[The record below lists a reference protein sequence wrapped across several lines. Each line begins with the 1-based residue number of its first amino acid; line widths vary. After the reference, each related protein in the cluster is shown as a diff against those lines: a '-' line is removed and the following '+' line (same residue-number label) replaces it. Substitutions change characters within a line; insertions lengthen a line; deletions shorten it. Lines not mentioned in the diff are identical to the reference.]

1 MSEAKPS
8 GHASRM
14 RANASERGAGGP
26 AELPLDA
33 GAVAAVDAGGM
44 LEDVLHQPHQ
54 LEDALWRVESAG
66 IEPVDAPAG
75 LVVCGMGGS
84 AIGADIARGVI
95 GDRARRPLVTSRD
108 YAPPSWAGEGTLV
121 LLSSYSGDTEETL
134 AAYHAAGDAGAPR
147 IVLTTGGALA
157 DAARADG
164 VPVIGVPSGMQ
175 PRAAVAY
182 MTVGTLEVAAR
193 AGVTDSLRGE
203 IEAATALL
211 RELAEEWGPDGDP
224 QAEPKALARTLL
236 GQVPVVYGAELTA
249 PIAVRWRSQLNEN
262 AEIPAFDGV
271 LPEMDHNEI
280 CGWGQPTF
288 TAILLE
294 DDEQHSR
301 VKRRIEL
308 TADVVA
314 AAGSPVERVRSRGG
328 TRAER
333 ALSLVLQGDLV
344 SLYMAVLS
352 GVDPTP
358 VARIE
363 DFKQRLG

>member
-1 MSEAKPS
+1 VSELD
-8 GHASRM
+8 
-14 RANASERGAGGP
+14 RGAV
-26 AELPLDA
+26 E
-33 GAVAAVDAGGM
+33 AVDTLGL
-44 LEDVLHQPHQ
+44 LEDILGQPHQ

-66 IEPVDAPAG
+66 IERLDASAG

-84 AIGADIARGVI
+84 AIGGDLARGAI

-108 YAPPSWAGEGTLV
+108 YAPPSWISPDTVV
-121 LLSSYSGDTEETL
+121 LCSSYSGQTEETL
-134 AAYHAAGDAGAPR
+134 AAYDAAGDAGAQR
-147 IVLTTGGALA
+147 VVLTTGGRLA
-157 DAARADG
+157 EAARADG

-182 MTVGTLEVAAR
+182 MTVGALEVAAL

-203 IEAATALL
+203 VEAAVDAL
-211 RELAEEWGPDGDP
+211 RELASEWGPDGP
-224 QAEPKALARTLL
+224 SGAQPKELARRLQ
-236 GQVPVVYGAELTA
+236 GHVPVVYGAELTA
-249 PIAVRWRSQLNEN
+249 PVSVRWRAQLNEN

-288 TAILLE
+288 TAIFLE
-294 DDEQHSR
+294 DGEQHPR

-314 AAGSPVERVRSRGG
+314 AAGSPVERIPSLGE
-328 TRAER
+328 TRTER
-333 ALSLVLQGDLV
+333 LLSLVLLGDLT
-344 SLYMAVLS
+344 SLYLAVLN

-363 DFKQRLG
+363 DFKERLG

>member
-1 MSEAKPS
+1 MSD
-8 GHASRM
+8 
-14 RANASERGAGGP
+14 
-26 AELPLDA
+26 LDRQA
-33 GAVAAVDAGGM
+33 IAAVDSQGM
-44 LEDVLHQPHQ
+44 LEDVLGQPHQ

-66 IEPVDAPAG
+66 LGPMDAPLG

-84 AIGADIARGVI
+84 AIGADLARGAI

-108 YAPPSWAGEGTLV
+108 YSPPSWLSEQALV
-121 LLSSYSGDTEETL
+121 LCSSYSGNTEETL
-134 AAYHAAGDAGAPR
+134 SAYDAVGATGAR
-147 IVLTTGGALA
+147 RVVMTTGGKLA
-157 DAARADG
+157 EAARADG

-182 MTVGTLEVAAR
+182 MTVGALEVAAL
-193 AGVTDSLRGE
+193 AGVTESLRSE
-203 IEAATALL
+203 VEAAAASLRALC
-211 RELAEEWGPDGDP
+211 EDWGPNGDP
-224 QAEPKALARTLL
+224 DSEAKALAKRLQ
-236 GQVPVVYGAELTA
+236 GQVPVVYGAGLTGPA
-249 PIAVRWRSQLNEN
+249 AVRWRAQLNEN

-288 TAILLE
+288 TALFLE
-294 DDEQHSR
+294 DEDQHPR

-308 TADVVA
+308 TADVVG
-314 AAGSPVERVRSRGG
+314 AAGSPVERISSRGS
-328 TRAER
+328 TPTER
-333 ALSLVLQGDLV
+333 LLSLVLLGDLA
-344 SLYMAVLS
+344 SLYLAVLS

>member
-1 MSEAKPS
+1 MSE
-8 GHASRM
+8 
-14 RANASERGAGGP
+14 
-26 AELPLDA
+26 LD
-33 GAVAAVDAGGM
+33 GAAVQAVDNAAM
-44 LEDVLHQPHQ
+44 LDDVLDQPHQ

-66 IEPVDAPAG
+66 ITPVDAPAG

-84 AIGADIARGVI
+84 AIGADLARGAI

-108 YAPPSWAGEGTLV
+108 YAPPSWVSEQTLV
-121 LLSSYSGDTEETL
+121 LCSSYSGDTDETL
-134 AAYHAAGDAGAPR
+134 AAYHAAGERGAPR
-147 IVLTTGGALA
+147 VAMTTGGELA
-157 DAARADG
+157 EAARADG

-182 MTVGTLEVAAR
+182 MTVGVLELAAL

-203 IEAATALL
+203 VEAASALL
-211 RELAEEWGPDGDP
+211 RELVSEWGPDGDP
-224 QAEPKALARTLL
+224 ETEPKALARALQ

-249 PIAVRWRSQLNEN
+249 PVSVRWRAQLNEN
-262 AEIPAFDGV
+262 AETTAFDGV

-288 TAILLE
+288 TAIFLE
-294 DDEQHSR
+294 DEEQHPR

-308 TADVVA
+308 SADVVA
-314 AAGSPVERVRSRGG
+314 AAGSPVERVRSRGQ
-328 TRAER
+328 TRTER
-333 ALSLVLQGDLV
+333 VLSLVLLGDLV
-344 SLYMAVLS
+344 SLYLAVLN